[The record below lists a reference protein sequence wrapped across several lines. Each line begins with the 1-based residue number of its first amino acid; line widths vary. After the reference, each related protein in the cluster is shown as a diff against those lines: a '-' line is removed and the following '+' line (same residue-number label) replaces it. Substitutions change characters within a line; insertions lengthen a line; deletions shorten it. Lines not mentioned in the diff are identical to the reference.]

1 MSTTRTAEFT
11 GRHMLAIMLVFFG
24 LIIGVNVTMAVFA
37 STSWTGLVVKNAYV
51 ASQEFNA
58 KAAEARAQ
66 AALGLTAVLT
76 IADGTIAYRLIDAS
90 GRTVPITSATASFHR
105 PVSTSEDTLLW
116 LVVRPGGSVEAW
128 HAPGDGV
135 WIMEILAD
143 AGFAHAWRETRRV
156 VIING
161 ALK

>member
-66 AALGLTAVLT
+66 AALGLTAMLT

-90 GRTVPITSATASFHR
+90 VALCRSPAPPPASIVQYRRARTRCCRLSLDRTDRLRPGMRPVTASG
-105 PVSTSEDTLLW
+105 SWKSSQTL
-116 LVVRPGGSVEAW
+116 GSRMHGEKRA
-128 HAPGDGV
+128 AS
-135 WIMEILAD
+135 
-143 AGFAHAWRETRRV
+143 
-156 VIING
+156 
-161 ALK
+161 